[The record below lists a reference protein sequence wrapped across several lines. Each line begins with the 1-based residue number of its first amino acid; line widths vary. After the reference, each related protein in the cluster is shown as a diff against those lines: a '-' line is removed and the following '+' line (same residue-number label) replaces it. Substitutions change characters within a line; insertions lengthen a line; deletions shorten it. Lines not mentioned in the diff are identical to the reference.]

1 MECTVCG
8 KKAVYT
14 YRYNGTSAC
23 REHFMQG
30 FEKRVRQEIRKQIV
44 FRKPKTRISV
54 AISGGKDSSV
64 TLYILKKILGERKD
78 VVLSAFT
85 VDEGIE
91 GYRDSGLKA
100 SIDLC
105 RSLGIRHDVKSY
117 SEVFG
122 TTMDRVVKEDPDTIP
137 CARCGPMR
145 RELINEL
152 SRIQEGDYVA
162 LGLNLDDYAQSVL
175 MNVVRGDLKKMS
187 RMAPHTTE
195 KEGLVRRIL
204 PLRKIPEKEVVV
216 YATLAGIPF
225 DHSWCPYY
233 GRAQRNTFR
242 EILQK
247 LEERSP
253 GAKFGIV
260 RFSDD
265 LRSTITSEV
274 YTDIGKCKYCGAP
287 TSAEV
292 CAVCSKKRIIPDNF
306 EQS

>member
-1 MECTVCG
+1 
-8 KKAVYT
+8 
-14 YRYNGTSAC
+14 
-23 REHFMQG
+23 
-30 FEKRVRQEIRKQIV
+30 
-44 FRKPKTRISV
+44 
-54 AISGGKDSSV
+54 
-64 TLYILKKILGERKD
+64 
-78 VVLSAFT
+78 
-85 VDEGIE
+85 
-91 GYRDSGLKA
+91 
-100 SIDLC
+100 
-105 RSLGIRHDVKSY
+105 
-117 SEVFG
+117 
-122 TTMDRVVKEDPDTIP
+122 MDRVVKEDPDTIP

-274 YTDIGKCKYCGAP
+274 YTDIAKCKYCGAP

-292 CAVCSKKRIIPDNF
+292 CAVCSKKRITPDNF
-306 EQS
+306 ELS

>member
-30 FEKRVRQEIRKQIV
+30 FEKRVRQEIRKQIR
-44 FRKPKTRISV
+44 FRKPETRISV

-122 TTMDRVVKEDPDTIP
+122 TTMDRVIRIRNDSLKDRIIATYDETGYFTLKTIQIINVKNDNKK
-137 CARCGPMR
+137 
-145 RELINEL
+145 ELKFL
-152 SRIQEGDYVA
+152 LA
-162 LGLNLDDYAQSVL
+162 LLNSKL
-175 MNVVRGDLKKMS
+175 MNFYCTNCLS
-187 RMAPHTTE
+187 WSC
-195 KEGLVRRIL
+195 IL
-204 PLRKIPEKEVVV
+204 
-216 YATLAGIPF
+216 
-225 DHSWCPYY
+225 
-233 GRAQRNTFR
+233 
-242 EILQK
+242 
-247 LEERSP
+247 
-253 GAKFGIV
+253 
-260 RFSDD
+260 
-265 LRSTITSEV
+265 
-274 YTDIGKCKYCGAP
+274 
-287 TSAEV
+287 
-292 CAVCSKKRIIPDNF
+292 
-306 EQS
+306 